1 MRRRG
6 LYRLCSKGGADDA
19 ATPLARLR
27 TALRGPDDPH
37 QRLLTLS
44 TIVNTIGMGMFLSAG
59 TIFLIRS
66 AGLSPTTAGVG
77 LTVGSLFGFGA
88 GVLIGDQ
95 ADRRGSREVVI
106 GSMIIEAV
114 ASVSLLAVHQL
125 WPLLIIAAVA
135 AIGRAGTVSA
145 RGAMIGVL
153 TEAGKG
159 AQLRSYLRAVTNVGL
174 AIGTLGAAVVLAI
187 DKRPAYVTM
196 ILIDTVTFLI
206 AAAILTRLP
215 HFPPTRTADKP
226 GDDTAQQRRW
236 IALRDRS
243 YLGLTAASSVASLQY
258 FVLVQALPVW
268 IVLRTTAPRWM
279 AAVVL
284 FFEAALVAATQVPAT
299 RSITGPRSAARLLA
313 LSGPLFVVAW
323 VLMATAAGPV
333 AWLALTLLLVGVV
346 VHSLAE
352 VWQAAGTFELSFA
365 MAQPE
370 AQGQYQ
376 GVIGLGHGLA
386 EAVSPIVVIAACID
400 WGKPGWIV
408 LAVIVCVAGFA
419 CSFMERVWAR
429 SHPAAQPANQP

>member
-1 MRRRG
+1 MTP
-6 LYRLCSKGGADDA
+6 AD
-19 ATPLARLR
+19 PLSRLR
-27 TALRGPDDPH
+27 TALHGPTDPH
-37 QRLLTLS
+37 QRLLALS
-44 TIVNTIGMGMFLSAG
+44 TVVNTIGMGMFLSAG

-66 AGLSPTTAGVG
+66 AGLSPTTAGLG

-106 GSMIIEAV
+106 ASMVIEAV
-114 ASVSLLAVHQL
+114 ASVSLLAVHRL

-135 AIGRAGTVSA
+135 AIGRAGTGSA

-153 TEAGKG
+153 TDEGKG

-187 DKRPAYVTM
+187 DRRPAYVTM

-215 HFPPTRTADKP
+215 HFPPTRTPDEP
-226 GDDTAQQRRW
+226 GDTAVGQRRW
-236 IALRDRS
+236 IALRDMP

-268 IVLRTTAPRWM
+268 IVLRTAVPRWM
-279 AAVVL
+279 APIVL

-323 VLMATAAGPV
+323 VLMAAAAGPA
-333 AWLALTLLLVGVV
+333 AWLAMILLLAGVV
-346 VHSLAE
+346 IHSLAE

-365 MAQPE
+365 LARSE

-386 EAVSPIVVIAACID
+386 EAMSPIVVIAACVE
-400 WGKPGWIV
+400 WGKPGWML
-408 LAVIVCVAGFA
+408 LAVIVCVAGLV
-419 CSFMERVWAR
+419 CSAMERVWAHA
-429 SHPAAQPANQP
+429 HPAASSGL